1 MLRAFFCAL
10 EAFLYLLLGLPF
22 LGIYWIIGKFNK
34 PLADR
39 LTFKSVQ
46 WIFKIIYKTAGAK
59 VKVIG
64 MENIPKDTPVLYI
77 ANHLSLFDIV
87 ITYALCPGVT
97 GYIAK
102 DSIKKVPIL
111 PIWMT
116 RTYGLFLNRENIKE
130 GLRVIT
136 EAIETVKSGKASIF
150 IFPEGTRSKNG
161 ELGEFKGGSF
171 KIAMRSGCPI
181 IPVCIQNTDKIS
193 KDRKLNFRKTDVTIT
208 YLPPLY
214 PDKLLPEEKK
224 HIGEF
229 VKGKIEEC
237 KNYALTNCAE

>member
-102 DSIKKVPIL
+102 DNLKKIPIL
-111 PIWMT
+111 PLWFK
-116 RTYGLFLNRENIKE
+116 RTYGLFLNRDNIKE
-130 GLRVIT
+130 GLKVIT
-136 EAIETVKSGKASIF
+136 EAIETVKSGAASIF
-150 IFPEGTRSKNG
+150 IFPEGTRSKTG
-161 ELGEFKGGSF
+161 EIGEFKGGSF
-171 KIAMRSGCPI
+171 KIATRSGCPI
-181 IPVCIQNTDKIS
+181 IPVCIKNTDKIAT
-193 KDRKLNFRKTDVTIT
+193 DRGLPFKKADVTVT
-208 YLPPLY
+208 YLPPVY
-214 PDKLLPEEKK
+214 PELLDMEKKK
-224 HIGEF
+224 HIGDY
-229 VKGKIEEC
+229 VKGLIAEELR
-237 KNYALTNCAE
+237 KENEDE